1 MTDEVD
7 EMSAASRGSQ
17 MNETEIRNLK
27 RQRDLLLEER
37 ETWRRTHLTLTE
49 GERTAIVW
57 CVEMAETTATECDE
71 ELAALR
77 FLLERTK

>member
-1 MTDEVD
+1 
-7 EMSAASRGSQ
+7 
-17 MNETEIRNLK
+17 MNETEIKNLK
-27 RQRDLLLEER
+27 RQCDLLLEER
-37 ETWRRTHLTLTE
+37 ETWRRTHMTLTE

-77 FLLERTK
+77 GLLNRTKD